1 MKINENVY
9 RNCPIIVLGQF
20 FLSMKNFFNEMK
32 SDLKFSAYF
41 ELFEFFFLLKI
52 KYFLYEKFYLVL

>member
-32 SDLKFSAYF
+32 SDLIFSVF
-41 ELFEFFFLLKI
+41 EFFLLKI
-52 KYFLYEKFYLVL
+52 KYFLYEKFYLIL

>member
-41 ELFEFFFLLKI
+41 ELFEFFFFI
-52 KYFLYEKFYLVL
+52 EN

>member
-1 MKINENVY
+1 MKINKNVY

-32 SDLKFSAYF
+32 SDLIFSV
-41 ELFEFFFLLKI
+41 FEFF
-52 KYFLYEKFYLVL
+52 Y